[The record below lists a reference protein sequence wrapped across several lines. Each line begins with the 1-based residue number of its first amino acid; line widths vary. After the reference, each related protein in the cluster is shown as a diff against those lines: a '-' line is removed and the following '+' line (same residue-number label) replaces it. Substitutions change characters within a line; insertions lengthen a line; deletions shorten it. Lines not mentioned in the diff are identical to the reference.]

1 MFLAIRKRPI
11 SAKLH
16 EQQYFALCCC
26 LIYFEIESGAGMENQ
41 ENTINKVD
49 KVTETL
55 IKELESLSDEDLHE
69 FFMFFY
75 KINHQHG
82 NMITVD
88 EFEEFLETFDN
99 NPFKVNVDK
108 KFRKQLIDN
117 VVKYTYDH
125 MSLLTAAVLIKKK
138 FTVDEIVQNYYAN
151 VDVFGSSWY

>member
-1 MFLAIRKRPI
+1 
-11 SAKLH
+11 
-16 EQQYFALCCC
+16 
-26 LIYFEIESGAGMENQ
+26 MENQ

-117 VVKYTYDH
+117 VVKYAYDH

>member
-1 MFLAIRKRPI
+1 
-11 SAKLH
+11 
-16 EQQYFALCCC
+16 
-26 LIYFEIESGAGMENQ
+26 MENK

-55 IKELESLSDEDLHE
+55 IKELESLSEEGLHE

-99 NPFKVNVDK
+99 NPFKVNEDK

-117 VVKYTYDH
+117 VVEYTYDH
-125 MSLLTAAVLIKKK
+125 MSLLTAAVLEYS
-138 FTVDEIVQNYYAN
+138 V
-151 VDVFGSSWY
+151 

>member
-1 MFLAIRKRPI
+1 
-11 SAKLH
+11 
-16 EQQYFALCCC
+16 
-26 LIYFEIESGAGMENQ
+26 MENK
-41 ENTINKVD
+41 EDTINKID

-55 IKELESLSDEDLHE
+55 IKELESLSDEGLHE

-75 KINHQHG
+75 KMNHQHG

-88 EFEEFLETFDN
+88 EFEEVLETFDN
-99 NPFKVNVDK
+99 NPFKVNEDK

-117 VVKYTYDH
+117 VVEYTYDH

-151 VDVFGSSWY
+151 VDVFGSNWY

>member
-1 MFLAIRKRPI
+1 
-11 SAKLH
+11 
-16 EQQYFALCCC
+16 
-26 LIYFEIESGAGMENQ
+26 MENK
-41 ENTINKVD
+41 EDTINKID

-55 IKELESLSDEDLHE
+55 IKELESLSDEGLHE

-75 KINHQHG
+75 KMNHQHG
-82 NMITVD
+82 NMITTY

-117 VVKYTYDH
+117 VVEYTYDH

-151 VDVFGSSWY
+151 VDVFGSNWY

>member
-1 MFLAIRKRPI
+1 M
-11 SAKLH
+11 
-16 EQQYFALCCC
+16 LCN
-26 LIYFEIESGAGMENQ
+26 IIKTESGAGMENK
-41 ENTINKVD
+41 ENTIEKID

-55 IKELESLSDEDLHE
+55 IKELESLSDEGLHE

-75 KINHQHG
+75 KMNHQHG
-82 NMITVD
+82 NMITTY

-99 NPFKVNVDK
+99 NPFRVNVDK

>member
-1 MFLAIRKRPI
+1 
-11 SAKLH
+11 
-16 EQQYFALCCC
+16 
-26 LIYFEIESGAGMENQ
+26 MENQ

-55 IKELESLSDEDLHE
+55 IKELESLTEEGLHE

-99 NPFKVNVDK
+99 NPFKVNEDK

-117 VVKYTYDH
+117 VVEYTYDH

-151 VDVFGSSWY
+151 VDVFGSNWY

>member
-1 MFLAIRKRPI
+1 
-11 SAKLH
+11 
-16 EQQYFALCCC
+16 
-26 LIYFEIESGAGMENQ
+26 MENQ